1 MGYSYLDN
9 TVAGGLLQPQQSVPG
24 NYVPGQG
31 TAPYG
36 TQGLQ
41 QAVGGA
47 LSGAQQSF
55 IPGLQQA
62 VQGAMVGGQID
73 YPRLQRQLGLTNEQM
88 QRMISSGA
96 VSGAQGTPVNSFTSQ
111 PQSGINTTGTT
122 GNEPSG
128 ILGLNSPYQ
137 QATDARNAAIMGSP
151 VGGGTQGG
159 GGGMAG
165 GSGSSGGMTNSN
177 GTGSGGLLAGGPPTS
192 PSSPASGSFPGMS
205 FPNGAPIGYQQ
216 PGQTQGGQ
224 PGQATVPMQQASG
237 QDAMNSYLQT
247 TGNQL
252 LGDPS
257 YQRYQ
262 QSPGYQFAVDEAMK
276 QIQRSGASRG
286 LLESGSTMNAMIDRA
301 QGMAQQ
307 DYGNWWN
314 RQNQL
319 FGDYQNRLAG
329 LAGGDTGAQN
339 AMQTGTNLG
348 AGSMQ
353 MGSNLGSLFGN
364 QGSNVFG
371 AITNTGA
378 ALSNS
383 IQQAG
388 NQQAQIN
395 SANQA
400 TRLAGA
406 TSGFF

>member
-1 MGYSYLDN
+1 MYP
-9 TVAGGLLQPQQSVPG
+9 VQ
-24 NYVPGQG
+24 
-31 TAPYG
+31 
-36 TQGLQ
+36 
-41 QAVGGA
+41 
-47 LSGAQQSF
+47 
-55 IPGLQQA
+55 
-62 VQGAMVGGQID
+62 QGAVD
-73 YPRLQRQLGLTNEQM
+73 
-88 QRMISSGA
+88 GA
-96 VSGAQGTPVNSFTSQ
+96 GTD
-111 PQSGINTTGTT
+111 
-122 GNEPSG
+122 PSG

-137 QATDARNAAIMGSP
+137 QATDARNARLTNQP
-151 VGGGTQGG
+151 VDRSIQGGGGSGG
-159 GGGMAG
+159 GGGMSGGGSAG
-165 GSGSSGGMTNSN
+165 GSA
-177 GTGSGGLLAGGPPTS
+177 SGGLLAGGPPTGI
-192 PSSPASGSFPGMS
+192 SSPVPGSFPGMS

-216 PGQTQGGQ
+216 PGQSQAPGQ
-224 PGQATVPMQQASG
+224 PGQAAVPMQQTPT
-237 QDAMNSYLQT
+237 QDTMNSYLGS

-262 QSPGYQFAVDEAMK
+262 QSPGYQYAVDEAMK
-276 QIQRSGASRG
+276 QVQRSGASRG
-286 LLESGSTMNAMIDRA
+286 LLESGSTMNAMVDRA

-371 AITNTGA
+371 AVTNTGA

-406 TSGFF
+406 TSGYF